1 MRGALVPHAPL
12 LVSKVTAQ
20 TEVVRDVLEGIARIE
35 VPPGATLVVVSPYA
49 DETFIYAAAEGSL
62 ASFGVS
68 DVAARFATGA
78 GVRARLAELMQA
90 PIEDRPLD
98 HGALVALTLLGVSN
112 EVVVVGVSDV
122 SDAAGVSRAL
132 GVLAADTEVFVVV
145 SANTSARLTERAPL
159 PYSYDAVRLESR
171 LIAELET
178 DCKVATMMATEL
190 AEVGGSRSA
199 PTLAVFGELFAGV
212 RGDVL
217 AYGSPFGV
225 GYLVA
230 TAETDV

>member
-1 MRGALVPHAPL
+1 M
-12 LVSKVTAQ
+12 
-20 TEVVRDVLEGIARIE
+20 EGIAKIE

-49 DETFIYAAAEGSL
+49 DETFIYAAAEGSM

-68 DVAARFATGA
+68 DVAARFATGV
-78 GVRARLAELMQA
+78 GVKTRLAELMQV
-90 PIEDRPLD
+90 PIEDRSLD
-98 HGALVALTLLGVSN
+98 HGALVPLMLLAVPN
-112 EVVVVGVSDV
+112 EAVVIGVSDV
-122 SDAAGVSRAL
+122 SDAPGVSRAL
-132 GVLAADTEVFVVV
+132 GMLTADTEVFVVA
-145 SANTSARLTERAPL
+145 SANTSACLTERAPL

-171 LIAELET
+171 LITELET
-178 DCKVATMMATEL
+178 DCKVATTMATEL